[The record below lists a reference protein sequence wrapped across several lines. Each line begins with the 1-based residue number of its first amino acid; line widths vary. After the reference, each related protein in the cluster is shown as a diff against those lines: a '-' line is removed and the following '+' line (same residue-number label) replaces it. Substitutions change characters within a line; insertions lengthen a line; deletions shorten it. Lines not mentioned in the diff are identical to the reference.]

1 MCTGPHP
8 LRSGSGAAGTRVRYR
23 SHPRW
28 SHTRGWWPVQKS
40 VIRFLG
46 QLARGFEAAL
56 AGRVPRLNLLNV
68 IQHGEVKREG

>member
-1 MCTGPHP
+1 M
-8 LRSGSGAAGTRVRYR
+8 
-23 SHPRW
+23 
-28 SHTRGWWPVQKS
+28 QKS

>member
-1 MCTGPHP
+1 MCPGPHP
-8 LRSGSGAAGTRVRYR
+8 VRSRSGAAGTRAHYR

-28 SHTRGWWPVQKS
+28 SHTRGWWPVEKS
-40 VIRFLG
+40 VVRFLG
-46 QLARGFEAAL
+46 QLAWGFEVEL